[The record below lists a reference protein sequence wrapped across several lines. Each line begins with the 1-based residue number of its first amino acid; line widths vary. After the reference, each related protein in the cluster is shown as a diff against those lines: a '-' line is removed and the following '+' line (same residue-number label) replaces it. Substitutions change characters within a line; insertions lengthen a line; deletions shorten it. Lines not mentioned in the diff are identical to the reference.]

1 MLDNTSVFKSWVP
14 NWAIIVILFFC
25 MLHSMILLGVYSSNV
40 TYASSFLD
48 IEPEDLQFSMCVTYG
63 TLLATILIE
72 SRFSKFFP
80 TKKYLIAVFCL
91 VAFTIMLS
99 AYVKNFSLFIM
110 IRMAEGFLMA
120 LPGVPLRQL
129 LITRFKSKNAIIIG
143 FTFNYGALLLSSP
156 FIMNIAVWLLEN
168 YDWKYMA
175 YGSAL
180 FQIICVLLIMIT
192 FNDSRLHRKIPLYQ
206 IDWTSF
212 VLLLIAILC
221 GAYFFVYAEK
231 KYWFESFEIRF
242 ALIASLIST
251 GLFIFRQLH
260 VKRPCFDLNVF
271 RYANL
276 RIGFLLFFLFYIG
289 RATLNICHSTMFSVW
304 NWEPSRVA
312 HIQFLNVIGNII
324 GMVLAAVFL
333 AKTVA
338 SRYIFMIGF
347 FILAVFHLWFT
358 FLFVP
363 DISLSAMAI
372 PYILQGVA
380 VGVLFVPLVL
390 FTMSS
395 VPTGLA
401 PYSGAIGVSGR
412 FWGSTIGFCIMQNAE
427 KFFQKSHFTKLTQ
440 FIAPENPE
448 TQNRIAQTTQSFV
461 SKGFNPDEA
470 NLLAM
475 KQILG
480 SVTKQSILLS
490 NMEIFTLV
498 GYGLLIVVILLG
510 INQHLKQTFDVFKN
524 RVWNSF

>member
-1 MLDNTSVFKSWVP
+1 
-14 NWAIIVILFFC
+14 
-25 MLHSMILLGVYSSNV
+25 
-40 TYASSFLD
+40 
-48 IEPEDLQFSMCVTYG
+48 
-63 TLLATILIE
+63 
-72 SRFSKFFP
+72 
-80 TKKYLIAVFCL
+80 
-91 VAFTIMLS
+91 MLS
-99 AYVKNFSLFIM
+99 AYVKNFSLFII

-120 LPGVPLRQL
+120 LPGVPLRQS

-180 FQIICVLLIMIT
+180 FQIVCVLLIMIT

-312 HIQFLNVIGNII
+312 HVQFLNVIGNVI

-338 SRYIFMIGF
+338 SKYIFMLGF

-363 DISLSAMAI
+363 DISLSTMAV

-390 FTMSS
+390 FTM
-395 VPTGLA
+395 
-401 PYSGAIGVSGR
+401 
-412 FWGSTIGFCIMQNAE
+412 
-427 KFFQKSHFTKLTQ
+427 
-440 FIAPENPE
+440 
-448 TQNRIAQTTQSFV
+448 
-461 SKGFNPDEA
+461 
-470 NLLAM
+470 
-475 KQILG
+475 
-480 SVTKQSILLS
+480 
-490 NMEIFTLV
+490 
-498 GYGLLIVVILLG
+498 
-510 INQHLKQTFDVFKN
+510 
-524 RVWNSF
+524 